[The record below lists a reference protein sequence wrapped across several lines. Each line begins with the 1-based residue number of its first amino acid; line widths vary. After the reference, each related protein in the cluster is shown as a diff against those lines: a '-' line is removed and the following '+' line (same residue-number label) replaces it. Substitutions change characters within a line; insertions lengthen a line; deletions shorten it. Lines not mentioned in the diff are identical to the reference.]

1 MRKVFA
7 RTQNVKNFI
16 NLMNNL
22 QSRAEGVPGMALVYG
37 EPGLGKTKTVLWW
50 AAQNNAVFIRSTNL
64 MSGRWLLEE
73 LVEELGEIPFF
84 RSVDLFKQCTRILQE
99 EPRVII
105 VDEIDYLATDA
116 RAIETLRDIHDK
128 TGTPILLVGMGMAN
142 KKLMRYR
149 HLYDRISEILKF
161 VPFTLEDV
169 KAIIE
174 QLSEIEM
181 TECAIRFIYNRS
193 NRFRQIVRLISKAE
207 NIAEANGLSVIDEIT
222 LMELLNDDER
232 ENIEADKG
240 AKQVLSR

>member
-1 MRKVFA
+1 MKKIFA

-22 QSRAEGVPGMALVYG
+22 QNRAEGVPGMALVYG

-84 RSVDLFKQCTRILQE
+84 RSVDLFKQCTRILVE
-99 EPRVII
+99 EPRIII

-128 TGTPILLVGMGMAN
+128 TGVPILLVGMGMAN

-149 HLYDRISEILKF
+149 HLYDRISEVLKF
-161 VPFTLEDV
+161 VPFALEDV
-169 KAIIE
+169 KAIVE
-174 QLSEIEM
+174 QLSEVEM
-181 TECAIRFIYNRS
+181 TDCAVRFIYNRS

-207 NIAEANGLSVIDEIT
+207 SIAEANGISVIDEIT

-232 ENIEADKG
+232 ENIETDKG
-240 AKQVLSR
+240 TKQVLSR

>member
-7 RTQNVKNFI
+7 KTQNVKNFI
-16 NLMNNL
+16 NLMNNI

-50 AAQNNAVFIRSTNL
+50 AAQHDAVFIRSTNL

-73 LVEELGEIPFF
+73 LVEELGEIPFY
-84 RSVDLFKQCTRILQE
+84 RAADLFKQCVRLLKEDPRI
-99 EPRVII
+99 II

-116 RAIETLRDIHDK
+116 KTIETLRDIHDK

-149 HLYDRISEILKF
+149 HFYDRISEVLKF
-161 VPFTLEDV
+161 VPFNLEDV
-169 KAIIE
+169 RTIIE

-181 TECAIRFIYNRS
+181 TECAIKMIYNRS

-207 NIAEANGLSVIDEIT
+207 KSAEANGLSVIDEIT
-222 LMELLNDDER
+222 LKELLDNDER
-232 ENIEADKG
+232 ENTEIDKG
-240 AKQVLSR
+240 AK